1 MGTENRR
8 AYRSLLTYQ
17 IRLWGNEPIIFLSSP
32 TELTSAYEMDVY
44 MEADGYKLYNWG
56 YNKENDLSV
65 LSVNEEEVKHS
76 QCDMID
82 IIIVESDDRIDST
95 REERRPIKGFP
106 FSTAPV
112 SYYRIYGRWQDEMLE

>member
-1 MGTENRR
+1 MSRLGKLRQSGFYSIYKGQSCR
-8 AYRSLLTYQ
+8 LDRSSEISN

-82 IIIVESDDRIDST
+82 IIIVELFMCLTI
-95 REERRPIKGFP
+95 G
-106 FSTAPV
+106 
-112 SYYRIYGRWQDEMLE
+112 

>member
-1 MGTENRR
+1 
-8 AYRSLLTYQ
+8 
-17 IRLWGNEPIIFLSSP
+17 
-32 TELTSAYEMDVY
+32 MDVY

-82 IIIVESDDRIDST
+82 IIIVELFMCLTI
-95 REERRPIKGFP
+95 G
-106 FSTAPV
+106 
-112 SYYRIYGRWQDEMLE
+112 